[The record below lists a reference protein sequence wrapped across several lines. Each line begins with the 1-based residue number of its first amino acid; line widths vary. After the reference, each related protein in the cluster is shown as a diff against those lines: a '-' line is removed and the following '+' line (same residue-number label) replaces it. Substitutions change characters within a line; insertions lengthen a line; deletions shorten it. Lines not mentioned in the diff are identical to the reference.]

1 MTTITAYKAQ
11 SPVKLDGV
19 VSTGEWNDSPQFF
32 EKSSEMTVAFKQ
44 NG

>member
-1 MTTITAYKAQ
+1 MTNITAYKAQ

-19 VSTGEWNDSPQFF
+19 VSTGGRNDTPQLF